1 MSSSERGRDIKDGVK
16 TARDRARFEIAYS
29 RDNSINKFR
38 KDTVRNPVLPQQL
51 PSKTTPIVFH
61 NRGSDLKDSVKAG
74 REKAQFI
81 KAHSDFM
88 RHTVPINTKIRSGLF

>member
-1 MSSSERGRDIKDGVK
+1 MSSSVRGRDSRDLVK

-29 RDNSINKFR
+29 KDNSVNKFR
-38 KDTVRNPVLPQQL
+38 KDVLRNPILPQQL

-74 REKAQFI
+74 REKAQFL

-88 RHTVPINTKIRSGLF
+88 RHTVPINTKLRAGLF